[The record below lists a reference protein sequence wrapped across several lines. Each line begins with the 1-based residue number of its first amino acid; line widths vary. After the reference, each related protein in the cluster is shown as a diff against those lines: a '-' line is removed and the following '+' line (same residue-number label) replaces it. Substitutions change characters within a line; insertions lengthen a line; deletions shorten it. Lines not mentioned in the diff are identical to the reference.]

1 MGDARG
7 RTADH
12 DCHMRLAALT
22 ILTALTFAAP
32 ALAEGGK
39 TRDLGGSV
47 SALSASSIS
56 VQDGKRTL
64 TCRIGERSPSLAGIA
79 VGDRAQ
85 IVCHRARSGWV
96 LVKARELKP
105 KPEPAKALGA
115 ITALTDS
122 SITVGRLTCSVPDRL
137 AEKVGKLNVGD
148 KVGMLC
154 LRGVLQAVERKGD
167 DVTGDDKEPGPSIAT
182 LTGVVSAVSASS
194 LSVHGERDLTCS
206 VPAAAAEKMSA
217 LHVGDK
223 VKIACANGVLTGF
236 ARPEAPKPAPS
247 TEPGHS
253 TSGAGVLT
261 SIRGDGLTIH
271 NEEHGDLSC
280 RTTDASPRLGEFH
293 VGDHVKIGCADG
305 VLVAIARL

>member
-1 MGDARG
+1 
-7 RTADH
+7 
-12 DCHMRLAALT
+12 MRLAALLV
-22 ILTALTFAAP
+22 LTTSIVTGLCLAGP
-32 ALAEGGK
+32 AFAEGGK
-39 TRDLGGSV
+39 SRDLGGKV

-56 VQDGKRTL
+56 VKDGKRTL
-64 TCRIGERSPSLAGIA
+64 TCMIGERSPSVSDLA

-85 IVCHRARSGWV
+85 ILCRRVRGGWL

-105 KPEPAKALGA
+105 LPAKATGE

-122 SITVGRLTCSVPDRL
+122 SLTVGDLTCSVPDRL
-137 AEKVGKLNVGD
+137 AEKVGNLSVGD
-148 KVGMLC
+148 KVGILC
-154 LRGVLQAVERKGD
+154 LRGVLQAVERKGGD
-167 DVTGDDKEPGPSIAT
+167 DGGDDEGDDKEPGPSLVT

-206 VPAAAAEKMSA
+206 VPAAAADKVSG

-223 VKIACANGVLTGF
+223 IKIACADGVLTGF
-236 ARPEAPKPAPS
+236 ARPEAPKPPS
-247 TEPGHS
+247 TEPSHT

-280 RTTDASPRLGEFH
+280 RTTDASPRLGDYH
-293 VGDHVKIGCADG
+293 VGDHVKVSCADG
-305 VLVAIARL
+305 VLVAIARF